1 MKVLLLNPF
10 LTIHSDNPAGIS
22 PALGLG
28 YLAAYLEQ
36 NGIEVAIL
44 DIAAEGIHG
53 VRKIGEKL
61 RYGLSREEIERR
73 IKDYSPQIAA
83 ITCQSTLHAQD
94 AHQTAQIVKEIDKNI
109 LVVMGG
115 AHASA
120 APQEVL
126 KDENIDIVVIGEG
139 EITFLEVVRNF
150 QKNKGLDKILGTF
163 TRKQGNVIENPPR
176 PFIKDIDMLPFPAR
190 HLLPMDIYLKEMAKQ
205 SNYLMRRPALTIISS
220 RGCPGNC
227 IYCSV
232 RTVWGR
238 FWRSRSPKNV
248 VDEMESL
255 IKDYG
260 AREIHFL
267 DDSISVDKERLKGIC
282 DEIIKRKLN
291 IKWTTPNGI
300 AIWLLDKE
308 LLIKMKKAGCYRLTF
323 GLESGSTEV
332 LHNYV
337 GKYYDFE
344 KAREIIKFCSSIGFW
359 TVGTFIIGF
368 PYETR
373 KQINDTVN
381 FAIST
386 ELDFAVF
393 YIANPFPGTRMYEDY
408 KKEGLLPKSGAYEL
422 VRGCQTKHFSHKQLV
437 ILQAEAFNCFMK
449 SRLKNPWRF
458 LNKIKSFEDLIYTLK
473 LGKIFSKLLLNQ
485 SSIKTKGITAL
496 WK

>member
-10 LTIHSDNPAGIS
+10 LTLYPDDPAGIS

-36 NGIEVAIL
+36 NNIEVAIL
-44 DIAAEGIHG
+44 DIAAEGVHK
-53 VRKIGEKL
+53 VRKIGERL
-61 RYGLSREEIERR
+61 RYGLSRKEIEKR

-94 AHQTAQIVKEIDKNI
+94 AHQTAKIVKEIDKNI

-115 AHASA
+115 AHPSA
-120 APQEVL
+120 APEEVL
-126 KDENIDIVVIGEG
+126 KDENIDIVVKGEG
-139 EITFLEVVRNF
+139 EVTFLEIVKNF
-150 QKNKGLDKILGTF
+150 QEKKPLDKILGTF
-163 TRKQGNVIENPPR
+163 TRKQGNIVENPPR
-176 PFIKDIDMLPFPAR
+176 PFIKNIDILPFPAR

-205 SNYLMRRPALTIISS
+205 SNYLMRQPGLTIISS

-227 IYCSV
+227 VYCSV
-232 RTVWGR
+232 RAVWGR
-238 FWRSRSPKNV
+238 LWRSRSPKNI
-248 VDEMESL
+248 VDEIETL
-255 IKDYG
+255 IRDYG
-260 AREIHFL
+260 AGEIHFL
-267 DDSISVDKERLKGIC
+267 DDSISVSKERLKGIC

-323 GLESGSTEV
+323 GLESGNTEI

-337 GKYYDFE
+337 GKHYNFE
-344 KAREIIKFCSSIGFW
+344 KATEIIKFCSSIGFW

-373 KQINDTVN
+373 EQINDTVN

-393 YIANPFPGTRMYEDY
+393 YIANPFPGTPMYKDY
-408 KKEGLLPKSGAYEL
+408 EKEGLLPKSGAYEL

-437 ILQAEAFNCFMK
+437 ILQAESFNRFMK
-449 SRLKNPWRF
+449 SRLKNPLRF
-458 LNKIKSFEDLIYTLK
+458 LNKIRSFEDLIYTLK

-485 SSIKTKGITAL
+485 SLIKTKGITAL